1 MATSKLVTET
11 PKDYRAYLIDL
22 ASSQRKFIAALEE
35 AARKHPQLAQD
46 IAYQVAE
53 NKLQLKET
61 NERLRGE
68 LRRELSVS
76 TKKN

>member
-11 PKDYRAYLIDL
+11 PKDYRAYLTDL

-35 AARKHPQLAQD
+35 AAKKHPQLAQD